1 MNEPEF
7 TGLTALVTG
16 GSRGIGR
23 ACCERLGRAGANVA
37 INYRSRK
44 TDAEETARL
53 VEAAGGKAYLIAA
66 NVAEEDEIAR
76 MVADVENT
84 FGPVDLLVNNAGIFE
99 YVTHE
104 NTTPEHWR
112 RTLDVNL
119 TGLYLVTWAVK
130 DRMIERGF
138 GRIVNIASV
147 AGLRARPNS
156 IAYAVSKSGV
166 IAFTKSAGE
175 ALAKQNI
182 RMNAI
187 APGLIGTE
195 IIADVDRAALEK
207 ITAATPLPR
216 MGTPEEIADAVYFLL
231 SDQASFIIGQT
242 LVVDGG
248 RVMLP

>member
-1 MNEPEF
+1 MSKKPF

-23 ACCERLGRAGANVA
+23 ACCERLGQAGANVV

-44 TDAEETARL
+44 EDAEETAQL
-53 VEAAGGKAYLIAA
+53 VEAAGGKPHLVAA
-66 NVAEEDEIAR
+66 NVADEDEVAR
-76 MVADVENT
+76 MITDIENK

-104 NTTPEHWR
+104 QTTPEHWR
-112 RTLDVNL
+112 RTLDINL

-130 DRMIERGF
+130 DRMIERGY
-138 GRIVNIASV
+138 GRIVNLSSV

-175 ALAKQNI
+175 ALAGHNI
-182 RMNAI
+182 RINSV

-195 IIADVDRAALEK
+195 IIADVNQAALDK
-207 ITAATPLPR
+207 ITAVTPLPR

-231 SDQASFIIGQT
+231 SDQAAFIIGQT